1 MASAFGVRLRR
12 GGARRAFIASC
23 GVIAL
28 TIALAFVTFVPCAR
42 AEEPQQHLRVG
53 KAIGGVFDFVPLDI
67 GLAKGFF
74 RAHGIAVE
82 PTDFGGSAKLQQ
94 ALGADALDIG
104 LGSGPELAFVAKGNS
119 DLAVAV
125 FMGPP
130 DSQVLVVRADAP
142 LKGAADLKDKIVGV
156 STVAS
161 LTDWLVKEM
170 ARQQGWGPEG
180 VKTVGLGETPARV
193 AALRTQSV
201 DGAVMDIATAADL
214 EQQKVTR
221 TIVDLG
227 KVAPD
232 FITHATFAS
241 NKLIAERPDAI
252 RRFLA
257 GWFETIAWMKAH
269 KDETVTLAAAAMHQ
283 APPIIAATYD
293 QLMPTFS
300 LDGKFEPKA
309 MAVLAR
315 SFVEMKMLP
324 QEPEMGKL
332 YTEAFLPK

>member
-1 MASAFGVRLRR
+1 MTPRSRLRFAWLFAAALLAFG
-12 GGARRAFIASC
+12 A
-23 GVIAL
+23 
-28 TIALAFVTFVPCAR
+28 VPAR
-42 AEEPQQHLRVG
+42 AEGPEPLRVG

-67 GLAKGFF
+67 GIAKGFF
-74 RAHGIAVE
+74 AAHRLAIEAV
-82 PTDFGGSAKLQQ
+82 DFGGSAKLQQ

-119 DLAVAV
+119 DRAIAV

-142 LKGAADLKDKIVGV
+142 LHRAGDLKGKTVGV

-161 LTDWLVKEM
+161 LTDWLVKELS
-170 ARQQGWGPEG
+170 RQQGWGPDG
-180 VKTVGLGETPARV
+180 VTTVGLGETAGRV
-193 AALRTQSV
+193 AALRTGRI
-201 DGAVMDIATAADL
+201 DGAVMDIATAAEL
-214 EQQKVTR
+214 EQQKIVR

-241 NKLIAERPDAI
+241 NQLIAERPDTI

-257 GWFETIAWMKAH
+257 GWFETIRWMSAH

-300 LDGKFEPKA
+300 LSGKFEPKPL
-309 MAVLAR
+309 AVLRR
-315 SFVEMKMLP
+315 SFVEMTLLP
-324 QEPEMGKL
+324 EEPEMAKL
-332 YTEAFLPK
+332 YTEAFLPGK